1 MKTKSSIFILFLV
14 WDWLHPHYIY
24 SPSIDKIER
33 WSSWSP
39 WQGWS
44 WSETRRRRSD
54 RPCSCPQS
62 WQINHQV
69 LILKV
74 LYFYTGLH
82 RGIQVDVWDLNISM
96 ISCSDTGS
104 GRWVIMCLISI
115 ASDAWYPRY
124 CTHLKSARVKN
135 FSLILYFFAR
145 NLTLDIWMYNVLI
158 LTSFAMIM
166 IEFEVANYMESLLT
180 GWGSVPHRFW
190 KMQDLNLM
198 HREQK
203 RVELRFKKKRMD
215 VLVLVMHSTAVA
227 ASLQCSL

>member
-1 MKTKSSIFILFLV
+1 M
-14 WDWLHPHYIY
+14 
-24 SPSIDKIER
+24 
-33 WSSWSP
+33 
-39 WQGWS
+39 
-44 WSETRRRRSD
+44 
-54 RPCSCPQS
+54 
-62 WQINHQV
+62 

-74 LYFYTGLH
+74 LHFYTGLH

-115 ASDAWYPRY
+115 IASDACYPRY

-145 NLTLDIWMYNVLI
+145 NLTLEIWIYNVLI

-203 RVELRFKKKRMD
+203 RAELKFKKKRMD
-215 VLVLVMHSTAVA
+215 VLVSVMHSTAVA